1 MNRELQAVFIA
12 AGMNFEDV
20 TDLWDQTEFA
30 GLQPGPF
37 DSVRM
42 HGRHAYLQREEHS
55 AFTAEGET
63 LVSKS
68 RIRRRTVFVS
78 ILAVILIVPIAA
90 YGGSVFDDV
99 ADTDAHA
106 TGIEWMKSVGV
117 TAGCGNN
124 NYCPDRDVTRAEMAT
139 FMYRLSSVVDSD
151 GYSVFHDAAVA
162 IPGATILT
170 LANIPAGS
178 YVFIGKTTFNNATA
192 SSSSASCKL
201 MAGAQ
206 FDQVR
211 ATVAPHNWVPA
222 SFTVVNTFTTNGNSV
237 TLECVGFSGVTAN
250 DTKITA
256 IEVNALANT
265 GG

>member
-1 MNRELQAVFIA
+1 M
-12 AGMNFEDV
+12 
-20 TDLWDQTEFA
+20 
-30 GLQPGPF
+30 P
-37 DSVRM
+37 
-42 HGRHAYLQREEHS
+42 
-55 AFTAEGET
+55 
-63 LVSKS
+63 
-68 RIRRRTVFVS
+68 RIRKRSVFVS
-78 ILAVILIVPIAA
+78 ILVVVLIIPLAA

-99 ADTDAHA
+99 ADTDTHA
-106 TGIEWMKSVGV
+106 KGIEWMKTVGV
-117 TAGCGNN
+117 TLGCGNN
-124 NYCPDRDVTRAEMAT
+124 NYCPNNNVTRAQMAS
-139 FMYRLSSVVDSD
+139 FMYRLSGNDPAVLPSVNADKVDGQHASALD
-151 GYSVFHDAAVA
+151 SNGYSVFHDAAIA

-201 MAGAQ
+201 IAGGQ

-222 SFTVVNTFTTNGNSV
+222 SFTVVNTFAGNGNSV
-237 TLECVGFSGVTAN
+237 TLECAGFSGVTAN

-256 IEVNALANT
+256 IEVNALSNN